1 MSDPIER
8 VTTALSD
15 RYRLE
20 RELGQG
26 GMATVYLAHDL
37 KHDRKV
43 AIKVLHPELSAVI
56 GGERFLAEIKVTA
69 NLQHPHILP
78 LFDSGSADGLLFY
91 VMPYVQ
97 GESLRAKMSREKQLG
112 VEEAVR
118 LASQVAS
125 ALDYAHRQG
134 VVHRDIKPE
143 NVLLHDGV
151 ALVADFG
158 IALAATNAGATRMT
172 ATGLSLGTPAYMSPE
187 QAMGDREVDAR
198 SDVYSL
204 GTMLYEMLVGDPPHS
219 GSTAQ
224 AIVAKVL
231 TEKPVPVTV
240 HRETVPVNVAAA
252 IQKAL
257 HKLPADR
264 FASAADFAKALATP
278 GWSSGE
284 SLATTAMP
292 SVGAPSRR
300 GRNAWPVIA
309 LGSAL
314 AAGAL
319 GWWLKPEA
327 PRPVRR
333 FEVFARGSYGP
344 IALSPDGSTL
354 VAVGAGPDSSGTDTD
369 VWLRRLDELEATRIA
384 GVAGFNAVFSPDG
397 KALAIATVDG
407 KLARATLAGTAP
419 RTLSDS
425 VYYVGS
431 WSEDGYI
438 YFTNLRLGVSR
449 IPADGGT
456 PETLT
461 EITGGSAYEV
471 VHALPIALPAGKGV
485 LFTSVGSLGTS
496 AQSEIRVLDLGTRQV
511 KPLVQGF
518 MPAYMHGRLVFA
530 TSGGTL
536 VQVPFDED
544 RLEIT
549 GTPEVITTG
558 LATFFG
564 LANVHL
570 SRTGTLL
577 YQLGQ
582 SSGGE
587 GSLISVVNRSGV
599 GTALPLP
606 RAPFNS
612 LRLSPD
618 GTRLALEVTSG
629 ANDGGD
635 IYVLAMGDSVSVRL
649 SRHGIN
655 TYPVWSRDGGRVAYS
670 RLLDGERDLA
680 WQPADG
686 SGRAETLLRRP
697 GDQFELEFAQDGH
710 LIVREGN
717 ATGGVAALDIVSV
730 APGDDSARPF
740 AADPKA
746 AERAHRLSPDGRW
759 LAYVSDENG
768 REEVFVRP
776 YPDAGTGAQWQV
788 SDNGGTEP
796 IWAHSGRELFYK
808 SQNALFSAEVRTTPG
823 FALGAR
829 RRLFSVAGY
838 ISNLFHARYDVL
850 PGDTSFVMVG
860 AGAGEQGVRTVVVEN
875 WLEELRRKRSP

>member
-20 RELGQG
+20 RELGAG
-26 GMATVYLAHDL
+26 GMATVYLAQDL

-284 SLATTAMP
+284 SLATRAMP
-292 SVGAPSRR
+292 SASAPLRR

-319 GWWLKPEA
+319 GWLLKPET

-333 FEVFARGSYGP
+333 FEVLARGTYGA
-344 IALSPDGSTL
+344 ISLSPDGSAIA
-354 VAVGAGPDSSGTDTD
+354 AVGAGPDSSGTDSD
-369 VWLRRLDELEATRIA
+369 VWLRRLDELDGTRIA
-384 GVAGFNAVFSPDG
+384 GIAGINAVFSPDG
-397 KALAIATVDG
+397 RELAIATVDG
-407 KLARATLAGTAP
+407 KLMRATLAGTVP

-425 VYYVGS
+425 AWYVGS
-431 WSEDGYI
+431 WSDDGYI
-438 YFTNLRLGVSR
+438 YYTNLRLGVSR

-461 EITGGSAYEV
+461 DISGGSAY
-471 VHALPIALPAGKGV
+471 VHALPITLPAGKGV
-485 LFTSVGSLGTS
+485 LFTSVGSLGTTQ
-496 AQSEIRVLDLGTRQV
+496 QSEVRVLDLRTRQV
-511 KPLVQGF
+511 KSLVQGF
-518 MPAYMHGRLVFA
+518 TPAYMHGRLVFA

-536 VQVPFDED
+536 VHAPFDED

-558 LATFFG
+558 LATAFG

-570 SRTGTLL
+570 SQTGTLL
-577 YQLGQ
+577 YQLGP

-587 GSLISVVNRSGV
+587 GSLLSVVNRSGV
-599 GTALPLP
+599 ATALPLP
-606 RAPFNS
+606 RAPYNS

-618 GTRLALEVTSG
+618 GTRLALEVTAG
-629 ANDGGD
+629 ASDGGD
-635 IYVLAMGDSVSVRL
+635 IYVLTMGDSVSVRL
-649 SRHGIN
+649 SRQGVN
-655 TYPVWSRDGGRVAYS
+655 TYPVWSRDGRHVAYS

-686 SGRAETLLRRP
+686 SGRAETLLQRP
-697 GDQFELEFAQDGH
+697 GDQFELEFAPDGH

-717 ATGGVAALDIVSV
+717 ATGSVGWLDIVSV
-730 APGDDSARPF
+730 APGGDSARPF

-808 SQNALFSAEVRTTPG
+808 SQNALISAEVRTTPG

-829 RRLFSVAGY
+829 RRLFSVGGY
-838 ISNLFHARYDVL
+838 INNLFHARYDVL
-850 PGDTSFVMVG
+850 PGDTAFVMFG
-860 AGAGEQGVRTVVVEN
+860 LGTAETGVRTVMVEH
-875 WLEELRRKRSP
+875 WLEELRRKRSQ